1 MKAAPFEY
9 VAPRSLEEATAALAE
24 HGDEAKVLAG
34 GQSLVPMMAFRLATP
49 GVLVDLNGI
58 TELEYVRD
66 GGDVLEIGALG
77 RHASVEHLAGLAERC
92 PIVPEAV
99 RMVGHVAIRN
109 RGTVAGSL
117 AHADPAAEWPAVL
130 VAVDGEVEVLG
141 PAGSRTIDGASLFV
155 SYFTTVLAPDEI
167 VTRVRV
173 PLPSGDRVGCAFV
186 ELSRR
191 HGDFAIAGVA
201 AVLRLAEDGAVEDAR
216 IVLMGVHE
224 VPVRATGTEAILRG
238 TVPSDEVIAEASES
252 VGGHLEPVSDLH
264 ASSEYRRHLARVL
277 TRRALRTARER
288 AEASS
293 RPR

>member
-1 MKAAPFEY
+1 MKAAPFEF
-9 VAPRSLEEATAALAE
+9 VAPRSLEEATAMLTE

-66 GGDVLEIGALG
+66 GGDVLEIGALA
-77 RHASVEHLAGLAERC
+77 RHSSVEHLAGLEQRC
-92 PIVPEAV
+92 PIVPDAV

-117 AHADPAAEWPAVL
+117 AHADPAAEWPALL
-130 VAVDGEVEVLG
+130 VALDGAVEALG

-167 VTRVRV
+167 VTRVRL
-173 PLPSGDRVGCAFV
+173 PLPVGSRVGTAFV

-201 AVLRLAEDGAVEDAR
+201 AILRLAQDGTVEDAR
-216 IVLMGVHE
+216 VVLMGVHA
-224 VPVRATGTEAILRG
+224 VPARATSAEAILRG
-238 TVPSDEVIAEASES
+238 TVPSDEVIAEASNA
-252 VGGHLEPVSDLH
+252 VDGHLEPVSDVH
-264 ASSEYRRHLARVL
+264 ASSEYRRHVAQVL
-277 TRRALRTARER
+277 TRRALWTARER
-288 AEASS
+288 ARASG
-293 RPR
+293 